1 MYTFDLSKASKI
13 SRSKGKKE
21 KKPNPD
27 AADTPA
33 LVKESNTKD
42 MGTNVEILYLNNKSN
57 GDKEQ

>member
-1 MYTFDLSKASKI
+1 MYTFDLSKASKLG
-13 SRSKGKKE
+13 RSKGRKE

-33 LVKESNTKD
+33 QVKEQTTKD

-57 GDKEQ
+57 NAKEQ